1 MATQVQNIYW
11 NCLSN
16 KNYSVSKLE
25 LQYFFPG
32 VYFVSFDYICHNFCQ
47 HQADSDNLFKI
58 ITFVIK
64 KNVIKLTLISCV
76 IITGVLLM
84 NQHRILIYF
93 SVLLLDP

>member
-1 MATQVQNIYW
+1 MLNTLLKQI
-11 NCLSN
+11 LSAPIL
-16 KNYSVSKLE
+16 KPRTVYSVSKLE

-64 KNVIKLTLISCV
+64 KNVQEL
-76 IITGVLLM
+76 
-84 NQHRILIYF
+84 
-93 SVLLLDP
+93 